1 MALLP
6 NYRNAFIAI
15 EKLEEYC
22 LNPSHPTGKNK
33 ALVFQSVFGFTQE
46 DASLLKQIIL
56 NEIFN
61 NDAIIDRA
69 DKFGERFT
77 VDIKFRSLEG
87 GNYIRTSW
95 IIKKGEDFPRLVTC
109 YVK

>member
-22 LNPSHPTGKNK
+22 LNPFHPTGKNK
-33 ALVFQSVFGFTQE
+33 ALVFKSVFGFTQE
-46 DASLLKQIIL
+46 DAEFLRENIL
-56 NEIFN
+56 NEISK
-61 NDAIIDRA
+61 NDAIYDRV
-69 DKFGERFT
+69 DEFGQRFT
-77 VDIKFRSLEG
+77 VDIKIRILDVK
-87 GNYIRTSW
+87 NVIRTNW
-95 IIKKGEDFPRLVTC
+95 IIKNSEDFPRLITC